1 MAALMCI
8 ARIVVR
14 RTAGAAATAVRVAR
28 LWLLPFLLAACAG
41 GPPAP
46 IEDRDRGGTALSDQR
61 YTVLPGDTLYAIAFR
76 HNLDY
81 RRLAAA
87 NDIAAPYTIYPG
99 QALLLREATAVR
111 RGTTPPPKAKRTAA
125 PAPPQPV
132 ASGKKVQASSPAAR
146 PGSSG
151 PAPSVAAGAASDP
164 AQRGVD
170 GAVRTWLWPAGG
182 RVLRGFDAS
191 LHKGIDIGGARGDAV
206 RAAAGGRVVYAGS
219 GIAGY
224 GLMLILRH
232 NDAYLSAYGHNDE
245 LLVTEGST
253 VRTGEPIAR
262 LGSSGTDG
270 VKLHF
275 EIRRGGR
282 PVDPRDL
289 LPPR

>member
-1 MAALMCI
+1 L
-8 ARIVVR
+8 R
-14 RTAGAAATAVRVAR
+14 RPPVAAAIAPRGA
-28 LWLLPFLLAACAG
+28 LLLLLPVLLLAACAG

-46 IEDRDRGGTALSDQR
+46 IEDRGRGGTARSDQR

-76 HNLDY
+76 HGLEY

-87 NDIAAPYTIYPG
+87 NDIAAPYLIYPG
-99 QALLLREATAVR
+99 QALWLREATAVPRPATAEPGGKR
-111 RGTTPPPKAKRTAA
+111 RAAVSPPPAATGKAPVPPAAAPGASAGTVPAVTKTTA
-125 PAPPQPV
+125 PAPPQPD
-132 ASGKKVQASSPAAR
+132 ASS
-146 PGSSG
+146 
-151 PAPSVAAGAASDP
+151 
-164 AQRGVD
+164 
-170 GAVRTWLWPAGG
+170 AVRTWLWPAGG
-182 RVLRGFDAS
+182 RVLRAFDAS

-232 NDAYLSAYGHNDE
+232 NDEYLSAYGHNDE

-253 VRTGEPIAR
+253 VRAGDPIAR

>member
-1 MAALMCI
+1 
-8 ARIVVR
+8 
-14 RTAGAAATAVRVAR
+14 
-28 LWLLPFLLAACAG
+28 
-41 GPPAP
+41 
-46 IEDRDRGGTALSDQR
+46 
-61 YTVLPGDTLYAIAFR
+61 
-76 HNLDY
+76 
-81 RRLAAA
+81 
-87 NDIAAPYTIYPG
+87 
-99 QALLLREATAVR
+99 
-111 RGTTPPPKAKRTAA
+111 
-125 PAPPQPV
+125 
-132 ASGKKVQASSPAAR
+132 
-146 PGSSG
+146 
-151 PAPSVAAGAASDP
+151 
-164 AQRGVD
+164 
-170 GAVRTWLWPAGG
+170 VRTWLWPAGG
-182 RVLRGFDAS
+182 RVLRAFDAS

-232 NDAYLSAYGHNDE
+232 NDEYLSAYGHNDE

-253 VRTGEPIAR
+253 VRAGDPIAR

>member
-1 MAALMCI
+1 M
-8 ARIVVR
+8 V
-14 RTAGAAATAVRVAR
+14 
-28 LWLLPFLLAACAG
+28 LLPVVLLGACAG

-46 IEDRDRGGTALSDQR
+46 IEDRERGGTARSDQR

-76 HNLDY
+76 YGLDY

-87 NDIAAPYTIYPG
+87 NDIAAPYLIYPG
-99 QALLLREATAVR
+99 QALWLREATAVR
-111 RGTTPPPKAKRTAA
+111 RVPAPPAGGKRTAAAPTPSRPDAANSKTPPPPVAARPASPPPAVTGTAA
-125 PAPPQPV
+125 PAPPQ
-132 ASGKKVQASSPAAR
+132 ADTNA
-146 PGSSG
+146 
-151 PAPSVAAGAASDP
+151 
-164 AQRGVD
+164 
-170 GAVRTWLWPAGG
+170 AVRTWLWPAGG
-182 RVLRGFDAS
+182 RVLRGFDGS

-232 NDAYLSAYGHNDE
+232 NDEYLSAYGHNDE
-245 LLVTEGST
+245 LLVAEGST
-253 VRTGEPIAR
+253 VRAGEPIAR
-262 LGSSGTDG
+262 RGSSGTDG